1 MDQYEEDRGTSVVTD
16 PVLTAPESGLARLL
30 GKLPGLLSSL
40 PLIMFGVFLFF
51 YLVVFA
57 GLATL
62 FGHPDA
68 VSTNTQLILGNYTN
82 VTSSVAASIA
92 AGASVHAARQRR
104 KTNRVLAEVHRLM
117 RDLHERDSG
126 PQPGSP

>member
-1 MDQYEEDRGTSVVTD
+1 MANFLPPEEPAEQPSPLRR
-16 PVLTAPESGLARLL
+16 AL
-30 GKLPGLLSSL
+30 GALPGILSSL
-40 PLIMFGVFLFF
+40 PLIVFGVFLFF

-104 KTNRVLAEVHRLM
+104 KTNRVLTEVHRLM
-117 RDLHERDSG
+117 RDLHERDDA
-126 PQPGSP
+126 

>member
-1 MDQYEEDRGTSVVTD
+1 VTE
-16 PVLTAPESGLARLL
+16 PEPGIAARLL
-30 GKLPGLLSSL
+30 GKLPGMLASL

-57 GLATL
+57 GLATI
-62 FGHPDA
+62 FGHPTA
-68 VSTNTQLILGNYTN
+68 VSANTQLILGNYTN

-104 KTNRVLAEVHRLM
+104 TMHALLAEVRRLVG
-117 RDLHERDSG
+117 DLHEKERR
-126 PQPGSP
+126 P

>member
-1 MDQYEEDRGTSVVTD
+1 MRKV
-16 PVLTAPESGLARLL
+16 L
-30 GKLPGLLSSL
+30 GKLPGILAST
-40 PLIMFGVFLFF
+40 PAIVFGVFLFF

-57 GLATL
+57 GIATL

-104 KTNRVLAEVHRLM
+104 KNHQLLTEVHRLLN
-117 RDLHERDSG
+117 DLHKERR
-126 PQPGSP
+126 P